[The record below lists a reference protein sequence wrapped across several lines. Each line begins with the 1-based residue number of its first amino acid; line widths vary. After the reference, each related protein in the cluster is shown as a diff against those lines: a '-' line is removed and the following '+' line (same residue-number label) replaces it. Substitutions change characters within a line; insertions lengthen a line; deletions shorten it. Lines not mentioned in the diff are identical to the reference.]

1 MLDRARPGWQWEPML
16 VEIEGERVRVLAGL
30 AMRARLVQVLGP
42 VRALRVAQAVAR
54 MGGPVLGVDWGRR
67 DFLRRAGGA
76 LIAQITLSILGS
88 PKSVKAEHE
97 PASPKPPAEILV
109 EPADTHTYTQ
119 MLRHA
124 FNNTH
129 VLRIDRFL
137 KAQGFAPH
145 ESPSVMRIREG
156 NKLVR
161 TVAVHRYVTDGQEA
175 ILAYGE
181 EVSGLV
187 WTYAMVTPNNGQRYA
202 LRVGSRGQIER
213 FEAPVINQ
221 VDWDCLICNAL
232 CGGLCGVGCALACV
246 IICGPNVVCTLICG
260 GMCGGLCGG
269 GCYFGCGRF
278 C

>member
-1 MLDRARPGWQWEPML
+1 ML
-16 VEIEGERVRVLAGL
+16 VEIEGERARILAGL
-30 AMRARLVQVLGP
+30 AMRMRLLQILGP

-88 PKSVKAEHE
+88 PKSVKVEHE
-97 PASPKPPAEILV
+97 PASPKPPAEISV
-109 EPADTHTYTQ
+109 EPADAHTYTQ

-129 VLRIDRFL
+129 VLRISWFL
-137 KAQGFAPH
+137 KAQGFAPY
-145 ESPSVMRIREG
+145 ESPSVMRIRES

-161 TVAVHRYVTDGQEA
+161 TVAIHRYVTDGQEA
-175 ILAYGE
+175 VLAYGE

-187 WTYAMVTPNNGQRYA
+187 WAYAIVIPNNGQRYA
-202 LRVGSRGQIER
+202 LRVGSSGQIER
-213 FEAPVINQ
+213 FEAPMINQ

-232 CGGLCGVGCALACV
+232 CSGLCSVGCALARV

-260 GMCGGLCGG
+260 GMCGGLCGE
-269 GCYFGCGRF
+269 GCYFGCGPF